1 MERPLRVL
9 GLSHRHEMGGGERI
23 IGRKILTARRDN
35 ESASG
40 DGVMATCDDPGVTGV
55 QTRPLDTPFPST

>member
-1 MERPLRVL
+1 MERPFGCLA
-9 GLSHRHEMGGGERI
+9 SHTGMRWEGERI

-40 DGVMATCDDPGVTGV
+40 DGVMATCDDPGVTGA
-55 QTRPLDTPFPST
+55 QTRPLHTPFRST